1 MKNNLLTEIK
11 QIKHLM
17 GINEVSNDECEQK
30 LEKAGYKVLDKKEQ
44 KKIGADCE
52 ENVNLKCVKD
62 WLDSN
67 MDTSLGGSY
76 EINKRG
82 SKCYLYYS
90 KGSVDHTVGGK
101 TLPHPITNMIFYSN
115 GQFSYIASFDEP
127 LHTDSQFYSQSE
139 YVGNYICDG
148 SGTLKAEHA
157 DYKGVYEFGK
167 YNKRVSL
174 NSTEKVKKNGS
185 DTEVGKLLST
195 NFDFSSLPF

>member
-17 GINEVSNDECEQK
+17 GINEVSNDDCENK

-44 KKIGADCE
+44 RKLGLSCE
-52 ENVNLKCVKD
+52 ENVKLKCVKD
-62 WLDSN
+62 WFDTN
-67 MDTSLGGSY
+67 MDTSLGGCY

-90 KGSVDHTVGGK
+90 QGSVDHTVGSE
-101 TLPHPITNMIFYSN
+101 TLPHPKNNFIFYSN

-127 LHTDSQFYSQSE
+127 LDSDSKYYSQAE
-139 YVGNYICDG
+139 YVGKYICDG
-148 SGTLKAEHA
+148 SGQLKSTSTE
-157 DYKGVYEFGK
+157 YKGAYEFGK

-174 NSTEKVKKNGS
+174 NGTEKVKKSGS
-185 DTEVGKLLST
+185 ELEVSKLLST
-195 NFDFSSLPF
+195 NFDFSTIPF

>member
-44 KKIGADCE
+44 KKIGSDCE
-52 ENVNLKCVKD
+52 EDEKLKCVKD

-90 KGSVDHTVGGK
+90 IGSVDHTVGSK
-101 TLPHPITNMIFYSN
+101 TLPHPKDNFIFYSN
-115 GQFSYIASFDEP
+115 GQFSYIGSFDEP
-127 LHTDSQFYSQSE
+127 LEFDSKYYSQSE
-139 YVGNYICDG
+139 YVGKYICDG
-148 SGTLKAEHA
+148 AGSLKAETTE
-157 DYKGVYEFGK
+157 YKGSYEFGK
-167 YNKRVSL
+167 YSNRVSL
-174 NSTEKVKKNGS
+174 DGNKKVKKGGS
-185 DTEVGKLLST
+185 ELEVSKLLST
-195 NFDFSSLPF
+195 NFDFSVGPF

>member
-17 GINEVSNDECEQK
+17 GINEVSNDDCEQK

-44 KKIGADCE
+44 RKLGVSCG
-52 ENVNLKCVKD
+52 ENVKLKCVKD
-62 WLDSN
+62 WLNTN

-90 KGSVDHTVGGK
+90 KGSVDHTVGSK

-115 GQFSYIASFDEP
+115 GQFSYIPSFDVP
-127 LHTDSQFYSQSE
+127 LESDSKYYSQAE
-139 YVGNYICDG
+139 YVGRYICDG
-148 SGTLKAEHA
+148 SGSLKAESTE
-157 DYKGVYEFGK
+157 YKGVYEFGK

-174 NSTEKVKKNGS
+174 NGTEKVKKNGS